1 MIFIVLFSAIG
12 FAVMKDFTSDE
23 RQSVS
28 IEDFFSQTKIK
39 KIQLSDGVG
48 TDSKGQKITILSF
61 NWLQIVKNDIK

>member
-48 TDSKGQKITILSF
+48 TDSKG
-61 NWLQIVKNDIK
+61 